1 MEEITVTLQSI
12 VAHKMRSIL
21 TMLGV
26 IIGIAAII
34 SIFSIIEGNTANM
47 KKEMIGGSNNTMEIE
62 YDKKSSF
69 DPKLRS
75 EKEAK
80 KPNYLPTI
88 GEEQIKKVR
97 EVPNVIDAGL
107 SYQTDTKVYYKAK
120 KSQGI
125 VAVVTS
131 NIDRLKQ
138 LKIIEG
144 EGFDSEAFKENK
156 QVIYLD
162 QTLYEELFK
171 GQNGIGQ
178 YVEVKGVPF
187 EVKGIFKKEQ
197 AENDAYSF
205 AEKEAYIPLEQAY
218 KIFNELDIAPKVIIQ
233 STDTDKLQVAAK
245 QVVKVLNKEI
255 PVSDYGYGIRNLE
268 ELQSSLEKFN
278 QSNFILLAGIASIS
292 LLVGGIGVMNIM
304 LVSVTERT
312 REVGVKKALG
322 ARRKIILKQFLVEA
336 VVITLLGGILGVIIG
351 MLGGYIITNL
361 LGYPYIVSILSI
373 IASLAFCCIIGIVFG
388 LLPAM
393 KASKLDPI
401 EALRF
406 E

>member
-1 MEEITVTLQSI
+1 MEEIISALQSI
-12 VAHKMRSIL
+12 LAHKMRSIL

-47 KKEMIGGSNNTMEIE
+47 KKEMIGGSNNTMEVE

-69 DPKLRS
+69 DPSLRS
-75 EKEAK
+75 GKEEK
-80 KPNYLPTI
+80 KPSYLPRI
-88 GEEQIKKVR
+88 GEEQLQKVR
-97 EVPNVIDAGL
+97 QVPDVIDAGL
-107 SYQTDTKVYYKAK
+107 AYQTEASIYHQASKTQ
-120 KSQGI
+120 SN
-125 VAVVTS
+125 VAAATP
-131 NIDRLKQ
+131 NIGKLKRLKI
-138 LKIIEG
+138 LKG
-144 EGFDSEAFKENK
+144 ESFDSKNFKENK
-156 QVIYLD
+156 QIIYLE

-171 GQNGIGQ
+171 GQDGIGQ

-187 EVKGIFKKEQ
+187 EVKGVFEAEKE
-197 AENDAYSF
+197 NSPYGF
-205 AEKEAYIPLEQAY
+205 VEKEAYIPLEQAY
-218 KIFNELDIAPKVIIQ
+218 KIFSEIDIAPKVIIQ
-233 STDTDKLQVAAK
+233 SKDTDKLQIAASKVAE
-245 QVVKVLNKEI
+245 VLNNEI
-255 PVSDYGYGIRNLE
+255 PKSDYVYGVRNME
-268 ELQSSLEKFN
+268 ELQKSLEQFN

-312 REVGVKKALG
+312 REIGVKKALG
-322 ARRKIILKQFLVEA
+322 ARRKVILKQFLVEA
-336 VVITLLGGILGVIIG
+336 VVITLIGGILGVLIG
-351 MLGGYIITNL
+351 LLGGFIITQVL
-361 LGYPYIVSILSI
+361 EYPYIVSIISVV
-373 IASLAFCCIIGIVFG
+373 ASLAFCCIIGIIFG